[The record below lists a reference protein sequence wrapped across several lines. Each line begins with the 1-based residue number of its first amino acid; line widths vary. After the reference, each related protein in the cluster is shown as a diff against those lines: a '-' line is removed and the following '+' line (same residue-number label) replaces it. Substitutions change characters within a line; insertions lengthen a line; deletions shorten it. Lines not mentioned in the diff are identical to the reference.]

1 MEQEKIKRQKIRRFI
16 DGLYSKS
23 EVSDLLKSIHDTDM
37 QQAIDD
43 VSEQL
48 WNESIEKKLLCVIWS
63 VKNTKKRQ
71 LGC

>member
-23 EVSDLLKSIHDTDM
+23 EVSDLLKSIHDADM
-37 QQAIDD
+37 QQAIDN

-48 WNESIEKKLLCVIWS
+48 CNESIEKKAFVCDMERE
-63 VKNTKKRQ
+63 KYK
-71 LGC
+71 